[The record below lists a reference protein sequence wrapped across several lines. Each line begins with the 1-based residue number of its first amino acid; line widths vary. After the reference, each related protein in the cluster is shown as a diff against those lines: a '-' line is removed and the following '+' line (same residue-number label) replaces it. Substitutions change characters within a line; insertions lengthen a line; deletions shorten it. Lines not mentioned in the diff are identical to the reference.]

1 MLVFLSRIFNKEQKM
16 SHLQT
21 AENFTSLMSLEDDRY
36 AFSSIFDD
44 SSWGKKRLSKS
55 KFKLLKNLEPAL
67 DKILEP
73 DEKVFFVTYGTLN
86 KIMEQLIGGWIMLYL
101 NKKAFLF
108 TNKRIILVGLKGR
121 LKPGDLKSHIDVC
134 SIQKIKKHL
143 LGSVS
148 IVFNSG
154 KKMNFVYIPRPD
166 KKFLSQVST
175 QLMGEIPAEQ
185 KTNTEEVFLCP
196 HCGKA
201 PQVGLSK
208 CNLCN
213 GEFKSAQKA
222 GLLSLLFPGLGD
234 FYLGHKGLAILE
246 MLGAM
251 LVWMGVLLSVTESP
265 GDLAGFAIVF
275 SFLFIFMHGVDAA
288 FTYYMGKKGLYPA

>member
-1 MLVFLSRIFNKEQKM
+1 M
-16 SHLQT
+16 SHLQSAT
-21 AENFTSLMSLEDDRY
+21 NFESLMDVEDDRY
-36 AFSSIFDD
+36 AFRSIFDN

-55 KFKLLKNLEPAL
+55 KLKLLKNLEPTL

-86 KIMEQLIGGWIMLYL
+86 KIMEQVIGGWIMLYL

-121 LKPGDLKSHIDVC
+121 LKPGDLRSHIDVC

-166 KKFLSQVST
+166 KKFLSQIST
-175 QLMGEIPAEQ
+175 QLLGEIPVEQ
-185 KTNTEEVFLCP
+185 RTNTEEVFLCP
-196 HCGKA
+196 HCGKKTQA
-201 PQVGLSK
+201 DLSNCSMCK
-208 CNLCN
+208 

-222 GLLSLLFPGLGD
+222 ALLSLLFPGLGD
-234 FYLGHKGLAILE
+234 FYLGHRGIAMLE

-251 LVWMGVLLSVTESP
+251 LVWLGVIFSAAESP
-265 GDLAGFAIVF
+265 GDIAGFAIVF
-275 SFLFIFMHGVDAA
+275 AIMFVFMHGVDAV
-288 FTYYMGKKGLYPA
+288 FTYYMGKKGLYPV